1 MIYLDNAATTRI
13 RDEVL
18 DEMLPF
24 LKDEYGNPSALYSAG
39 REARRAV
46 EQARERVA
54 AALGAAS
61 PKEIYFTS
69 SGTEADNWALRKY
82 SGRGRIVTDAAEHHA
97 ILNTAKDLKARGRD
111 VHILRVDK
119 YGMVSPRDIGAVLK
133 DGGGLVSVMA
143 VNNEVGTIN
152 PIHEIAATA
161 KAHGAVVH
169 TDAVQAVGHMQI
181 DVKTLGVDMMSV
193 SAHKFYGPK
202 GVGALY
208 VKGGTPLNTMITGG
222 AQERGRRAG
231 TENVASIVGMGKA
244 IELID
249 RETERNIAHENSLGK
264 RLCDRMLREIPG
276 ARLNGHPLIRVWGN
290 VSFSFESIRT
300 ETLLV
305 SLDQEG
311 IACSGGSACA
321 AGSVEPSHVL
331 IAMGGEGGR
340 RNGALRFSIGRYNTV
355 KEIDETVEALKEI
368 IFKIKK

>member
-69 SGTEADNWALRKY
+69 SGTEANNWALRKY
-82 SGRGRIVTDAAEHHA
+82 SGRGRIVTDAGEHHA

-355 KEIDETVEALKEI
+355 KEIDETVEALKKI